1 MLKKQ
6 LQETQNFCF
15 PPAFCQ
21 EEKRLLI
28 ELPVEKHK
36 AVFQSLTANQKHE
49 VKVIQLGARSKD
61 HKLPSVTPLLWQA
74 PVPENTI
81 KKKYISPLQQ
91 S

>member
-6 LQETQNFCF
+6 LQETRNFCF

-61 HKLPSVTPLLWQA
+61 HKLPSVTPLL
-74 PVPENTI
+74 
-81 KKKYISPLQQ
+81 
-91 S
+91 